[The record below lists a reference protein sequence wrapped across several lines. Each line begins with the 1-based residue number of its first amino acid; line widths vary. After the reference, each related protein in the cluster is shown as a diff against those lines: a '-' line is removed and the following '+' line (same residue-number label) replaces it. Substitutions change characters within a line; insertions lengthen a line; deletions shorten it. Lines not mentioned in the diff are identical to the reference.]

1 MAVNIKKGS
10 AMEQLPLT
18 PLIDVV
24 FNLLIFFL
32 VATRFAEV
40 EREVPMVLPQ
50 ASEAKPISARPSE
63 TFVNIDAAGQYYVTG
78 QVVGLPELDAKL
90 KQARVNDPNVT
101 VIIRAD
107 RRCPWNPIVAAIN
120 ACLKAK
126 IRNYNITTRDTPD
139 GG

>member
-1 MAVNIKKGS
+1 MAVKINKGS
-10 AMEQLPLT
+10 AVDLPLT
-18 PLIDVV
+18 PLIDTV

-32 VATRFAEV
+32 VATKFAEV
-40 EREVPMVLPQ
+40 ERELPVALPQ
-50 ASEAKPISARPSE
+50 ASEARAISMRPSE
-63 TFVNIDAAGQYYVTG
+63 FFVNIDAGGQYYVTG
-78 QVVGLPELDAKL
+78 QIVSLPELDAKL
-90 KQARVNDPNVT
+90 NQTRVNDPNAT

-126 IRNYNITTRDTPD
+126 IRNYNITTRDTRD